1 MKRLWIGIAFLALL
15 LAGGFG
21 INAGMDNLQKEI
33 SQQLD
38 AACQTALAGDLEQAA
53 VQANGAREV
62 WEQYRNLV
70 AAVTDHEPME
80 EMDTLFAQLPIYYET
95 DSSLNFAAVCS
106 DLSLLMQAIGE
117 NQALKW
123 WGVL

>member
-1 MKRLWIGIAFLALL
+1 MKRLWIGVAFLALL

>member
-53 VQANGAREV
+53 VQANAAKEI
-62 WEQYRNLV
+62 WEQYRDLV

-95 DSSLNFAAVCS
+95 DSPLNFAAVCS
-106 DLSLLMQAIGE
+106 DLTLLIQAIGE

>member
-15 LAGGFG
+15 LAAGFG
-21 INAGMDNLQKEI
+21 ISAGMDNLQNEI
-33 SQQLD
+33 SRQLA
-38 AACQTALAGDLEQAA
+38 AACQTALAGDLEQAS

-95 DSSLNFAAVCS
+95 DSPLNFAAVCS
-106 DLSLLMQAIGE
+106 DLSLLIQAIGE

>member
-38 AACQTALAGDLEQAA
+38 AVCQTALAGDLEQAA

-106 DLSLLMQAIGE
+106 DLTLLIQAIGE

>member
-1 MKRLWIGIAFLALL
+1 MKRLWIGVAFLALL

-38 AACQTALAGDLEQAA
+38 AARQTALAGDLEQAA

>member
-21 INAGMDNLQKEI
+21 ISIGMNNLQKDI
-33 SQQLD
+33 SQQLT
-38 AACQTALAGDLEQAA
+38 AACQTALTGDLKQAA
-53 VQANGAREV
+53 IQATAAKEV

-70 AAVTDHEPME
+70 ATVTDHEPME
-80 EMDTLFAQLPIYYET
+80 DMDTLFAQLPIYYET
-95 DSSLNFAAVCS
+95 DSPLNFAAVCS
-106 DLSLLMQAIGE
+106 DLSLLIQAIGE

>member
-15 LAGGFG
+15 LAAGFG
-21 INAGMDNLQKEI
+21 ISAGMDDLQNEI
-33 SQQLD
+33 SRQLTS
-38 AACQTALAGDLEQAA
+38 ACQTALAGDLEQASA
-53 VQANGAREV
+53 QANGAKEV

-70 AAVTDHEPME
+70 AAVTDHEPMQ
-80 EMDTLFAQLPIYYET
+80 EMDTLFAQLPIYYKT
-95 DSSLNFAAVCS
+95 HSPLNFAAVCS

>member
-53 VQANGAREV
+53 VQANAAKEI
-62 WEQYRNLV
+62 WEQYRDLV

-95 DSSLNFAAVCS
+95 DSPLNFAAVCS
-106 DLSLLMQAIGE
+106 DLTLLMQAIGE

>member
-1 MKRLWIGIAFLALL
+1 MKRLWIGVAFLALL

-38 AACQTALAGDLEQAA
+38 AACQNALAGDLKQAA
-53 VQANGAREV
+53 AQANGAREV

-95 DSSLNFAAVCS
+95 DSPLNFAAVCS

>member
-21 INAGMDNLQKEI
+21 ISAGMDHLQKDI
-33 SQQLD
+33 SQQLST
-38 AACQTALAGDLEQAA
+38 ACQTALTGDLEQASIR
-53 VQANGAREV
+53 ANGAKTV
-62 WEQYRNLV
+62 WEQYRKLV

-95 DSSLNFAAVCS
+95 DSPLNFAAVCS
-106 DLSLLMQAIGE
+106 DLALLIQAIGE

>member
-1 MKRLWIGIAFLALL
+1 
-15 LAGGFG
+15 
-21 INAGMDNLQKEI
+21 
-33 SQQLD
+33 
-38 AACQTALAGDLEQAA
+38 
-53 VQANGAREV
+53 
-62 WEQYRNLV
+62 V

-80 EMDTLFAQLPIYYET
+80 EMDILFAQLPIYYET